1 MTAAEH
7 LHISP
12 ILSHLPQ
19 ALQLKFIEHWSGS
32 LPTSYTTFGSYLRL
46 LLLSIDEYD
55 SSPQAQDNIPD
66 CQQLPYP
73 PRLRYVHEKEL
84 IDEHKQFKGDGNKS
98 AGVNT
103 LSPLG
108 DGCSAD
114 LSSTFNEAQPVS
126 NSDESESPQNCSKK
140 QMSMFTIPCPE
151 KGCSRYF
158 NRKSS
163 ATRHYNDTHRPKEL
177 Y

>member
-12 ILSHLPQ
+12 IPSHLPQ
-19 ALQLKFIEHWSGS
+19 VLQLKFIEHWSGN
-32 LPTSYTTFGSYLRL
+32 LPISYTTFGSDLQL

-73 PRLRYVHEKEL
+73 PQLRYIHEEEL
-84 IDEHKQFKGDGNKS
+84 IDGHKQFKGDGNKS
-98 AGVNT
+98 SGAHT

-108 DGCSAD
+108 DGCSPD

-126 NSDESESPQNCSKK
+126 NSDVSESPQNCSKK
-140 QMSMFTIPCPE
+140 HMSMSTIHCPDE
-151 KGCSRYF
+151 GCSRYF

-163 ATRHYNDTHRPKEL
+163 ATRHFNHAHKPKEL
-177 Y
+177 C